1 MRVLQRLQ
9 PATKYALAMKRE
21 ERANPN
27 HPVAFDQDVDVPM
40 RDGALLKA
48 DVFRPYGDGKYPA
61 ILNLGPYQ
69 KDKLWI
75 VPDTLGEPGNEWM
88 NWETVNPKWWVPRG
102 YAAVRVDGRGTGKSP
117 GQCEPWS
124 FAEAVDFYDAIEWAA
139 AQPWCN
145 GHVGLLG
152 ISYFAINQWFVAN
165 LAPPSLKA
173 IIPWEGFADLYRDA
187 LFHGGILNLFMTN
200 WFTAHLLHHLLGRA
214 SQHQPDGWQVNTL
227 HFWLRNN
234 LDSGAFRGAQ
244 AQWDK
249 INVPMFSVGNWS
261 GMALHLRGN
270 TEAFMRAATPHK
282 KLRIHLGSHVHP
294 FYTDDGREDQIR
306 FFDYWLK
313 GIDNGV
319 MDEPPVKLQ
328 IRKGADTFEWRQE
341 HEWPLKRTRW
351 TKLYLDLSQPQ
362 ATPPTGTP
370 LTGALEVKNPQKA
383 DSRSYP
389 ASSLGTM
396 GSTSAASSQ
405 VMGGGIKPG
414 MGVSL
419 ETAKLSVDTE
429 ITGPLAAVLW
439 VSSTTEDMDLFLTL
453 RNIGPD
459 GNEIM
464 ETGQQGAPV
473 PVAKG
478 WLRVSH
484 RELDPQL
491 SLPYRPYHKHVRRLY
506 LTPGEIVKVEV
517 EIWPTS
523 MVFKKGH
530 RIRLDVQPRD
540 GVGSAQYMHYHADY
554 NSGAINTIHAGGD
567 KESYLLLPVIPAA
580 EG

>member
-1 MRVLQRLQ
+1 VNKPEVIAAPTL
-9 PATKYALAMKRE
+9 PIVFE
-21 ERANPN
+21 
-27 HPVAFDQDVDVPM
+27 QDVDVPM
-40 RDGALLKA
+40 RDGACLKA

-75 VPDTLGEPGNEWM
+75 VPDSLGEPQNEWM

-145 GHVGLLG
+145 GNVGLLG

-173 IIPWEGFADLYRDA
+173 IIPWEGFADIYRDA
-187 LFHGGILNLFMTN
+187 LYHGGILNLFMTN

-214 SQHQPDGWQVNTL
+214 SVHQPDGWQVNTL

-249 INVPMFSVGNWS
+249 IDVPLYSVGNWS

-294 FYTDDGREDQIR
+294 FYTDEGRDDQIR

-313 GIDNGV
+313 GVDNGV
-319 MDEPPVKLQ
+319 MDEPPVKLA
-328 IRKGADTFEWRQE
+328 IRKGGDAFEWRDE

-362 ATPPTGTP
+362 SEPPAGMP
-370 LTGALEVKNPQKA
+370 LAGALDVKNPA
-383 DSRSYP
+383 AIGSRSYP

-414 MGVSL
+414 MGLSL
-419 ETAKLSVDTE
+419 ETTKLSVDTE
-429 ITGPLAAVLW
+429 ITGPLACVLW

-459 GNEIM
+459 GTEIL

-484 RELDPQL
+484 RELDPEL
-491 SLPYRPYHKHVRRLY
+491 SLPYRPYHKHLRRLY
-506 LTPGEIVKVEV
+506 LTPGEIAKVEV

-530 RIRLDVQPRD
+530 RIRLDIQPRD
-540 GVGSAQYMHYHADY
+540 GIGSAQYLHYHADY
-554 NSGAINTIHAGGD
+554 NSGAVNTIYAGGD
-567 KESYLLLPVIPAA
+567 RESYLLLPVIPQS
-580 EG
+580 

>member
-1 MRVLQRLQ
+1 MTERFAFMSADQ
-9 PATKYALAMKRE
+9 PAS
-21 ERANPN
+21 NPN
-27 HPVAFDQDVDVPM
+27 YPVIFDQDVDVPM
-40 RDGALLKA
+40 RDGARLKA
-48 DVFRPYGDGKYPA
+48 DVFRPYDEGKFPA

-75 VPDTLGEPGNEWM
+75 VPETLAEAQNEWM
-88 NWETVNPKWWVPRG
+88 NWETVNPEWWVPRG
-102 YAAVRVDGRGTGKSP
+102 YAAVRIDGRGTGKSP

-124 FAEAVDFYDAIEWAA
+124 LAEAVDLYDAIEWAA

-152 ISYFAINQWFVAN
+152 ISYFAINQWFAAN
-165 LAPPSLKA
+165 LQPPSLKA

-187 LFHGGILNLFMTN
+187 LYHGGLLNLFMTN
-200 WFTAHLLHHLLGRA
+200 WYTAHLLHHLLGRA
-214 SQHQPDGWQVNTL
+214 SQQMPDGWQINTL

-234 LDSGAFRGAQ
+234 LDSGAFRGSQ

-261 GMALHLRGN
+261 GMGLHLRGN

-294 FYTDDGREDQIR
+294 FYTDDGRRDQIR
-306 FFDYWLK
+306 FLDYWLK

-319 MDEPPVKLQ
+319 MDEPPVKLA
-328 IRKGADTFEWRQE
+328 IRKGADAFEWRDE
-341 HEWPLKRTRW
+341 TEWPLKRTRW
-351 TKLYLDLSQPQ
+351 TKLYIDLSQPQ
-362 ATPPTGTP
+362 AEGMPATG
-370 LTGALEVKNPQKA
+370 LLEVKNPAKTG
-383 DSRSYP
+383 SRTYP

-405 VMGGGIKPG
+405 VLGGGIKPG

-419 ETAKLSVDTE
+419 ETARLSVDTE

-439 VSSTTEDMDLFLTL
+439 VSSSSEDMDLCLTL
-453 RNIGPD
+453 RNFDAD
-459 GNEIM
+459 GNEVM

-484 RELDPQL
+484 RELDPEL
-491 SLPYRPYHKHVRRLY
+491 SRPYRPYHRHVRRLY
-506 LTPGEIVKVEV
+506 LAPGEIVRVEV

-530 RIRLDVQPRD
+530 RIRLDIQPRD
-540 GVGSAQYMHYHADY
+540 GIGSAGYMHYHADY
-554 NSGAINTIHAGGD
+554 NSGATNTIYAGGER
-567 KESYLLLPVIPAA
+567 ESYLLLPVIPAA
-580 EG
+580 G